1 MRVPFTD
8 DELEHLLDRPVRQLL
23 TAADRRRFAGRRVLI
38 TGGGGSVGSEL
49 ARQIAD
55 CRPAL
60 LTLVDHSELALF
72 EILRELS
79 ERCPDVPVEPV
90 LADVCRARLMQRTLI
105 AASPDVVFH
114 AAAYKHVAMVER
126 DVCVAVSANVIGTV
140 NVVRASREAGARV
153 VLVSS
158 DKAAAPRSVMG
169 ATKRLAEFAT
179 LAEATAAFRPIVVRF
194 GNILGS
200 SGSLLAVLRD
210 RVHRGLP
217 LRITDLEATR
227 YVMTAGE
234 AVSLMMK
241 ADVLAR
247 RPETYWLDMGEP
259 VAIGRLTER
268 LLALETAAGFARVPI
283 EIVGLSPGE
292 KRREELTTQGL
303 RMSRTAHRRI
313 WVARQ
318 RASDQGAIGRTLE
331 RLRHL
336 VARGE
341 AEATLD
347 LLVAAVPD
355 FEASAEA
362 WASARRQSA
371 AINRRASLRRSA

>member
-8 DELEHLLDRPVRQLL
+8 DELERLLDRPVRQVL
-23 TAADRRRFAGRRVLI
+23 TSADRRRFTGRRVLV

-49 ARQIAD
+49 ARQVAD
-55 CRPAL
+55 CQPAS

-79 ERCPDVPVEPV
+79 ERCPDVVVEPV
-90 LADVCRARLMQRTLI
+90 LADVCRARLMHRTLL

-126 DVCVAVSANVIGTV
+126 DVCAAVAGNVIGTI

-179 LAEATAAFRPIVVRF
+179 LAEATSAFRPIVVRF

-210 RVHRGLP
+210 RLRHGLP
-217 LRITDLEATR
+217 LRITDPQATR

-241 ADVLAR
+241 AEVLAR

-259 VAIGRLTER
+259 VAIGDLTER
-268 LLALETAAGFARVPI
+268 LLAIEAAAGFARVPI
-283 EIVGLSPGE
+283 ETVGLGPGE
-292 KRREELTTQGL
+292 KRCEELSSQGL
-303 RMSRTAHRRI
+303 RMCPTAHRSI

-318 RASDQGAIGRTLE
+318 RATDQGITSRTIE
-331 RLRHL
+331 RLRRL
-336 VARGE
+336 VTRGE

-362 WASARRQSA
+362 RASARRQSA
-371 AINRRASLRRSA
+371 AISSRAPLRRSA

>member
-1 MRVPFTD
+1 MRVPFTSA
-8 DELEHLLDRPVRQLL
+8 ELESLLTRPVRQLL
-23 TAADRRRFAGRRVLI
+23 TAADRKAFAGRRVLV

-55 CRPAL
+55 CHPAQ

-72 EILRELS
+72 EIMGELA
-79 ERCPDVPVEPV
+79 ECAPHVALEAV
-90 LADVCRARLMQRTLI
+90 LADVCRARLMRRTLR
-105 AASPDVVFH
+105 AAAPDVVFH

-126 DVCVAVSANVIGTV
+126 DVCAAVSGNVIGTV
-140 NVVRASREAGARV
+140 NVVRASREVGARF

-169 ATKRLAEFAT
+169 ATKRLAECAT
-179 LAEATAAFRPIVVRF
+179 LVEATPAFRPIVVRF

-210 RVHRGLP
+210 RVRRGLP
-217 LRITDLEATR
+217 LRLTDAKATR

-241 ADVLAR
+241 ADLLAR
-247 RPETYWLDMGEP
+247 RAETYWLDMGEP
-259 VAIGRLTER
+259 VAIGDLTAR
-268 LLALETAAGFARVPI
+268 LLAIEERAGFARVAI
-283 EIVGLSPGE
+283 EIVGLGPGE
-292 KRREELTTQGL
+292 KRCEELTTQGL
-303 RMSRTAHRRI
+303 RMCQTAHRRI

-318 RASDQGAIGRTLE
+318 RPSDHAAIGRTLQ
-331 RLRHL
+331 RLRTL

-341 AEATLD
+341 AAAALD
-347 LLVAAVPD
+347 LLAAAVPD
-355 FEASAEA
+355 FEASDEA

-371 AINRRASLRRSA
+371 VASRRAPLRRSA